1 MPPLAMGGWY
11 ARWGKRA
18 FDIAASAIALVLL
31 SPVLALVAVLV
42 RILLGSPVLF
52 RQKRPGL
59 HERPFTLLKFR
70 TMIATSDEA
79 GRPLP
84 DEARLTPFGRGLRS
98 ASLDELPELWN
109 VLRGDMSLVG
119 PRPLLMQYLERYTPR
134 QARRHEVRPG
144 LTGLAQVDGRNELS
158 WSERFRL
165 DVAYVDRLGLALDCT
180 ILLRTVMIVV
190 SRRGISAEGF
200 ATMPE
205 FMGEAAEAGSRDDA
219 AAGHG
224 GSAARAGH
232 ARAQEGI
239 R

>member
-1 MPPLAMGGWY
+1 MKTVY
-11 ARWGKRA
+11 RRWGKRA
-18 FDIAASAIALVLL
+18 FDITGSATALVLL
-31 SPVLALVAVLV
+31 SPVLAILAVLV

-59 HERPFTLLKFR
+59 HARPFTLLKFR
-70 TMIATSDEA
+70 TMIAASDEA
-79 GRPLP
+79 GRSLP
-84 DEARLTPFGRGLRS
+84 DAARLTPFGRGLRS
-98 ASLDELPELWN
+98 VSLDELPEFWN

-119 PRPLLMQYLERYTPR
+119 PRPLLMQYLERYTLQ

-144 LTGLAQVDGRNELS
+144 LTGLAQVDGRNALS

-165 DVAYVDRLGLALDCT
+165 DVAYVDRLGFALDCT
-180 ILLRTVMIVV
+180 ILLRTVMMVV
-190 SRRGISAEGF
+190 TRRGISAEGC

-205 FMGEAAEAGSRDDA
+205 FMGEAAEAGSQADA
-219 AAGHG
+219 AAGHA
-224 GSAARAGH
+224 GSAARGGH